1 MWVEREEMEMEM
13 EMEMF
18 LLQNGSLD
26 LELFR

>member
-1 MWVEREEMEMEM
+1 MWVEREEMEIEM